1 MMFKSS
7 WLSVPSRRC
16 LPYRLPG
23 GFYSTPWHLQ
33 EFQNKRQVKSAP
45 ECSSTQRRLL
55 WGRSEPPQH
64 FGPKSRIPDLFERKD
79 EMHLKLATQQ
89 LEWHGLPPPHHHDM
103 LEAVARVG
111 RIEER
116 IQYTFRNKML
126 CVEALKVTTSNSPLF
141 FKGMIHQVKQN
152 NRLALLGDRA
162 LSMVLCDIWYDTGYS
177 PDMKI
182 GNTIA
187 TTIQLY
193 SKARKLGIDKDVL
206 IGEGMD
212 IPSVSQ
218 VAESF
223 EAIFGA
229 VYVDSD
235 RSLET
240 VKKVIES
247 IDLGK
252 QKFLEAASEAHNDLQ
267 FSGKKSIV
275 YQKEELLFM
284 ERIRS
289 LEHDAEKIQEHL
301 RDAGPSITGVS
312 GVKPNINPEARSAIR
327 KEATKLE
334 RNARRLLKE
343 VIQIDASAVCYE
355 VKVNVRRR
363 TRVMIHTA
371 LALKSEVTY
380 SDGIAEEQ
388 SNEEPAIDLETT
400 NDLDPIVLL
409 KDESLPPDESAQDGT
424 HETTKKQPDS
434 LNCLFLSENSTDDTP
449 KLIIS
454 ASPKSTAI
462 PADSVLPKDSNATI
476 IDLIAEF
483 NEVITECGGP
493 KKRGIGRP
501 SRAELGFKYTAWKN
515 ALSMTNKL
523 ERRGKSADT
532 LAIYE
537 DMLQKCLEKRLIIER
552 KRLAARKE
560 KALSKNLSQVLS
572 LKVEK
577 PETSTPTKEEI
588 NLTKE
593 QDQNQEQE
601 QEREK
606 EQKKKRLAPAHDG
619 HEKASRESVES
630 VEDLEQTISEL
641 HTATWEST
649 NKTAER
655 APQHVLWRPFHS
667 PQTGVKVRGRVG
679 KTTSPFQGKT
689 TSEAPPR
696 TWSMRKPLKPL
707 VWKPA
712 KSMIRY
718 RTSTSPRYPTSRNRA
733 AP

>member
-1 MMFKSS
+1 MASS
-7 WLSVPSRRC
+7 
-16 LPYRLPG
+16 G
-23 GFYSTPWHLQ
+23 I
-33 EFQNKRQVKSAP
+33 
-45 ECSSTQRRLL
+45 
-55 WGRSEPPQH
+55 SEQT
-64 FGPKSRIPDLFERKD
+64 
-79 EMHLKLATQQ
+79 A
-89 LEWHGLPPPHHHDM
+89 
-103 LEAVARVG
+103 
-111 RIEER
+111 
-116 IQYTFRNKML
+116 
-126 CVEALKVTTSNSPLF
+126 
-141 FKGMIHQVKQN
+141 
-152 NRLALLGDRA
+152 
-162 LSMVLCDIWYDTGYS
+162 
-177 PDMKI
+177 DMKI

-355 VKVNVRRR
+355 VK
-363 TRVMIHTA
+363 
-371 LALKSEVTY
+371 
-380 SDGIAEEQ
+380 

-667 PQTGVKVRGRVG
+667 PQTDNIRSPSSNLEHAETT
-679 KTTSPFQGKT
+679 KTSGLETSKKYDSVSDLYFATLPD
-689 TSEAPPR
+689 
-696 TWSMRKPLKPL
+696 
-707 VWKPA
+707 V
-712 KSMIRY
+712 
-718 RTSTSPRYPTSRNRA
+718 
-733 AP
+733 

>member
-1 MMFKSS
+1 MS
-7 WLSVPSRRC
+7 C
-16 LPYRLPG
+16 
-23 GFYSTPWHLQ
+23 
-33 EFQNKRQVKSAP
+33 E
-45 ECSSTQRRLL
+45 
-55 WGRSEPPQH
+55 
-64 FGPKSRIPDLFERKD
+64 
-79 EMHLKLATQQ
+79 
-89 LEWHGLPPPHHHDM
+89 
-103 LEAVARVG
+103 
-111 RIEER
+111 
-116 IQYTFRNKML
+116 
-126 CVEALKVTTSNSPLF
+126 TTSKLTFP
-141 FKGMIHQVKQN
+141 I
-152 NRLALLGDRA
+152 
-162 LSMVLCDIWYDTGYS
+162 
-177 PDMKI
+177 DMKI

-400 NDLDPIVLL
+400 NDLDPIV
-409 KDESLPPDESAQDGT
+409 SAYEAVAKPT
-424 HETTKKQPDS
+424 
-434 LNCLFLSENSTDDTP
+434 NC
-449 KLIIS
+449 
-454 ASPKSTAI
+454 
-462 PADSVLPKDSNATI
+462 
-476 IDLIAEF
+476 
-483 NEVITECGGP
+483 
-493 KKRGIGRP
+493 
-501 SRAELGFKYTAWKN
+501 
-515 ALSMTNKL
+515 
-523 ERRGKSADT
+523 
-532 LAIYE
+532 
-537 DMLQKCLEKRLIIER
+537 
-552 KRLAARKE
+552 
-560 KALSKNLSQVLS
+560 
-572 LKVEK
+572 
-577 PETSTPTKEEI
+577 
-588 NLTKE
+588 
-593 QDQNQEQE
+593 
-601 QEREK
+601 
-606 EQKKKRLAPAHDG
+606 
-619 HEKASRESVES
+619 
-630 VEDLEQTISEL
+630 
-641 HTATWEST
+641 
-649 NKTAER
+649 
-655 APQHVLWRPFHS
+655 
-667 PQTGVKVRGRVG
+667 
-679 KTTSPFQGKT
+679 
-689 TSEAPPR
+689 
-696 TWSMRKPLKPL
+696 
-707 VWKPA
+707 
-712 KSMIRY
+712 
-718 RTSTSPRYPTSRNRA
+718 
-733 AP
+733 